1 MINPTAAAME
11 SLEEQNKKL
20 LKTQYALEKK
30 VSQLK
35 DFAGII
41 THDVRGPAHNI
52 SKMLEMY
59 ESTDDP
65 ELKNAAMDYLKKI
78 SKDLTSNLNELIQ
91 ILQIHL
97 EKDIPASD
105 CLFEEVINSA
115 MLQLQDVIQQK
126 NATISLSINIKHIVY
141 PRVYLQSIVYNL
153 LSNSLKYTKPNIAPN
168 IFIETY
174 EQDGNCFLSISD
186 NGLGIDLNKFGH
198 LLFKF
203 QKSFHSGFDSKGIG
217 LYLIKNQIEEQ
228 GGSIECSSE
237 AGIGTKF
244 TVRF

>member
-1 MINPTAAAME
+1 MINPTVAAME

-78 SKDLTSNLNELIQ
+78 SKDLTNNLNELIQ
-91 ILQIHL
+91 ILQIT
-97 EKDIPASD
+97 K
-105 CLFEEVINSA
+105 
-115 MLQLQDVIQQK
+115 K
-126 NATISLSINIKHIVY
+126 
-141 PRVYLQSIVYNL
+141 L
-153 LSNSLKYTKPNIAPN
+153 L
-168 IFIETY
+168 
-174 EQDGNCFLSISD
+174 
-186 NGLGIDLNKFGH
+186 
-198 LLFKF
+198 
-203 QKSFHSGFDSKGIG
+203 QKSSFFVILK
-217 LYLIKNQIEEQ
+217 
-228 GGSIECSSE
+228 SIFPMNNSNCRKRPNLFFETWNME
-237 AGIGTKF
+237 F
-244 TVRF
+244 